1 MQTADIK
8 DAVKLHTRNRTEL
21 AQFNKNNEY
30 EIIIINKTAKQLER
44 IKLAK
49 QLKRIRNQK

>member
-8 DAVKLHTRNRTEL
+8 DAVKLHTRNKTEL

-30 EIIIINKTAKQLER
+30 EIIIIRTAKQLER
-44 IKLAK
+44 IR
-49 QLKRIRNQK
+49 QLNSLKE